1 MLLDRN
7 KYTESGYIGETLI
20 GDAAQQLEQRC
31 MAVRQ
36 SVKDHDFSYEEALE
50 AYQVSDAD
58 YKAFL
63 GEDINRN
70 IFISFSGTTTPIKKM
85 DYFAIY
91 ETMLLNYFPHP
102 SKRVKDLFKELS
114 KEVASQT

>member
-20 GDAAQQLEQRC
+20 GDAAQELEQRC

-36 SVKDHDFSYEEALE
+36 SVQDHDFTYEEALE

-58 YKAFL
+58 YKAYL
-63 GEDINRN
+63 GEEINRN
-70 IFISFSGTTTPIKKM
+70 IFISFSGTSMPIRKV
-85 DYFAIY
+85 DYLAIY
-91 ETMLLNYFPHP
+91 KMMLLKFFPQP
-102 SKRVKDLFKELS
+102 SKRVKDLVEELS
-114 KEVASQT
+114 KEVASEV